1 MDDIQI
7 QDTLDDAQIQDT
19 IKKYDKSE
27 RTRELTGILKHITSI
42 IAIFMALYHLYTAWK
57 GTPVAIVHRSI
68 HVCLTLVLIFILY
81 PLTKEERPWH
91 KVINVIFIILSLIP
105 FIYLKTNF
113 NEIIM
118 RPGMPIL
125 TDIIIGGILIVTVIE
140 ATRRVSG
147 LVLPILSTLFLLYD
161 FFGNNI
167 SGYFSH
173 KGFNIFEV
181 FEYMYLTTE
190 GIYGV
195 SIGVSAQ
202 YLILFI
208 IFGAFLLKSGVGD
221 FITELAISIAGD
233 KRGGPAQVA
242 VLSSALMGS
251 INGSAVANV
260 ATTGS
265 FTIPLM
271 KKIGYTPEFAGAV
284 EAAAS
289 CGGQIL
295 PPVMGASAFIMA
307 EILGEKYVNIMYA
320 AIIPALLYYFGIFM
334 TVYLRAVRRN
344 LKSLDKSEI
353 PRLGE
358 VLKKKFYLLTP
369 LIVLVYL
376 MIKGY
381 TPTYAAFFGIIL
393 TIPVS
398 WLNRETRMSFKDILE
413 ALEAGAKG
421 AISVA
426 ATCAIV
432 GIIVGV
438 STQTGFGSKVAGGI
452 ISLSGGNIILTLI
465 FTMFACLILGMGMP
479 SIPAYILTANMAVPA
494 LLKLGIQPLVSHFF
508 VFFFAIMAN
517 ITPPVALASFAAAGI
532 SGGDMNKTGIEG
544 FKLALAGFIIPYM
557 FVFNPV
563 LLGFG
568 KTYAEIIIASIT
580 AFVGVGALSTAVEG
594 YFLTLSNKI
603 ERLLL
608 LAAGLLL
615 IKAGLTTDLIGLVI
629 IVTISLFQIKR
640 KKIIA
645 LDEKMPS

>member
-1 MDDIQI
+1 MDNAKIQG
-7 QDTLDDAQIQDT
+7 TLDNAQIQDT

-27 RTRELTGILKHITSI
+27 RTKELTGILKHIASI
-42 IAIFMALYHLYTAWK
+42 IAISMALYHLYTAWK
-57 GTPVAIVHRSI
+57 GTPVAIVHRAI
-68 HVCLTLVLIFILY
+68 HVCFMLVLIFILY
-81 PLTKEERPWH
+81 PLKKEEKPWH
-91 KVINVIFIILSLIP
+91 KAINVMLIVLSLIP

-125 TDIIIGGILIVTVIE
+125 TDIIMGGILIVTVIE

-147 LVLPILSTLFLLYD
+147 MVLPILSILFLLYD

-173 KGFNIFEV
+173 KGFDIYEV

-295 PPVMGASAFIMA
+295 PPVMGAAAFIMA

-320 AIIPALLYYFGIFM
+320 AIIPALLYYFGIFI

-353 PRLGE
+353 PGLWDVFKR
-358 VLKKKFYLLTP
+358 KFYLLTP
-369 LIVLVYL
+369 LVVLVYL
-376 MIKGY
+376 MVKGY

-398 WLNRETRMSFKDILE
+398 WLNKETRMGLKDILE
-413 ALEAGAKG
+413 ALEDGAKG

-508 VFFFAIMAN
+508 VFYFAMLAN
-517 ITPPVALASFAAAGI
+517 ITPTCS
-532 SGGDMNKTGIEG
+532 TGIICSSRYFWRG
-544 FKLALAGFIIPYM
+544 F
-557 FVFNPV
+557 
-563 LLGFG
+563 
-568 KTYAEIIIASIT
+568 E
-580 AFVGVGALSTAVEG
+580 
-594 YFLTLSNKI
+594 
-603 ERLLL
+603 
-608 LAAGLLL
+608 
-615 IKAGLTTDLIGLVI
+615 
-629 IVTISLFQIKR
+629 
-640 KKIIA
+640 
-645 LDEKMPS
+645 